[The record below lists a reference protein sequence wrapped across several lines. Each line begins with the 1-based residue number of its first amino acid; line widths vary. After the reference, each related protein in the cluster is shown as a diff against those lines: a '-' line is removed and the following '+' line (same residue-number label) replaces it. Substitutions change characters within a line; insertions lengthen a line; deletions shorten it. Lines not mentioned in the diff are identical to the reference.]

1 MRIPPSFW
9 QGIAAMAAAALVLG
23 LVSACKPN
31 VQPSA
36 PPKPAAV
43 KTIAAPATNQN
54 TPQNLSVFVEL
65 MPPKGRDPFF
75 PASHRRDP
83 VPPPQAMQDNNSPPP
98 PAVVLILKGI
108 VGSSNHRRALIA
120 GGKNT
125 VDLETGES
133 ATVHVPNGQVRVKC
147 LEIGED
153 HAVIQVEGETEQK
166 RLELNKKGL

>member
-9 QGIAAMAAAALVLG
+9 QGIPAVAAALVLS

-43 KTIAAPATNQN
+43 KTNIVAAATSQAA
-54 TPQNLSVFVEL
+54 TENLSVFVEL

-83 VPPPQAMQDNNSPPP
+83 VPPPLAMQDNNSPPP
-98 PAVVLILKGI
+98 PAVVLMLKGI